1 MADSATAAAVL
12 SAVGGMFDSAW
23 TIVGAIAGIVTT
35 AYGAGKWVLHLRD
48 KAAKRNHMIRTHA
61 AEIEEL
67 KTALAATVT
76 TLSQVK
82 DVGKL
87 VTEIG
92 NIQSAMEELQSSLD
106 EAERKSA
113 EISGIR
119 KALTSHDG
127 DQARTSEALNSLRS
141 DVAKAIE
148 MAGFVKQSLTAVH
161 LTSVRVEENVSRL
174 ANAGSAV
181 EARLK
186 SLEEAR
192 PRMESTVQQHGERIA
207 SLEARAPGKR

>member
-106 EAERKSA
+106 EAER
-113 EISGIR
+113 
-119 KALTSHDG
+119 
-127 DQARTSEALNSLRS
+127 TSEALNSLRS